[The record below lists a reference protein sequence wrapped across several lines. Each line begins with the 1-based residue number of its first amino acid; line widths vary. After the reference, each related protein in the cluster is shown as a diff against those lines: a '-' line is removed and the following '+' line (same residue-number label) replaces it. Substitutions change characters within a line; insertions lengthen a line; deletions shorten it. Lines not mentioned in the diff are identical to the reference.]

1 MKLSEMRGA
10 DIQNLP
16 DTVLKNLYLEFVND
30 FLTVASFAEYLEVD
44 TFKAEL
50 IIALGRELN
59 K

>member
-1 MKLSEMRGA
+1 MKLAEMKGEE
-10 DIQNLP
+10 IQNLP

-30 FLTVASFAEYLEVD
+30 FLTVDKFAEYLEID

-50 IIALGRELN
+50 IIALGRELS

>member
-1 MKLSEMRGA
+1 MKLSEMKGGE
-10 DIQNLP
+10 IQNLP

-30 FLTVASFAEYLEVD
+30 FLTVESFAEYLEVD

-50 IIALGRELN
+50 IIAMGRELN